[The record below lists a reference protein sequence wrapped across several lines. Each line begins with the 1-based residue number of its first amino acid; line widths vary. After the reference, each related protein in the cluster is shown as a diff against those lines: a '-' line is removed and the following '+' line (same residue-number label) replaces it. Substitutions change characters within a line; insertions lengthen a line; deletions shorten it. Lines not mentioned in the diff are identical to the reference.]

1 MLAKVKKVIA
11 YMEELA
17 PSSIAMSGD
26 PVGLQLGN
34 PEAEVQNILVTLD
47 PDLEAL
53 REAEQ
58 VGAEMLVT
66 HHPLFYNKINSI
78 NENYPAGFLVAS
90 ALRKGLSIF
99 SAHTNYDVAPYG
111 INYHLAKSLD
121 LPASSGS
128 IVEVT
133 GSEQLLKLVVF
144 IPAGYEE
151 NVINAISRAGA
162 GKIGDYSQ
170 CTFQI
175 SGTGTFMPGEGTEPY
190 IGSQGQLAKVDEVR
204 VETILPATRKKEV
217 IQTLIQAH
225 PYEEVAY
232 DLYPLALEGKTI
244 GLGLFFELKD
254 QVSLETIIKKCH
266 EELKPDALRFFDAGK
281 DKFSRIAIC
290 GGSGGSLI
298 EKVVQQQAEIF
309 ISGDFRYHDLKL
321 AQDYGLALVDAGHD
335 ATEWPGV
342 VFIKKYLEKRLEKEN
357 YDTGVYIK
365 TSASKG
371 WQ

>member
-1 MLAKVKKVIA
+1 MSLRIKNIIDYIETIA
-11 YMEELA
+11 PTSYAMEW
-17 PSSIAMSGD
+17 D
-26 PVGLQLGN
+26 RVGLQIGSPKKEVHRIMITLEIN
-34 PEAEVQNILVTLD
+34 SDVLKEATD
-47 PDLEAL
+47 KGADLI
-53 REAEQ
+53 
-58 VGAEMLVT
+58 VS
-66 HHPLFYNKINSI
+66 HHPLIFKPIEKIDF
-78 NENYPAGFLVAS
+78 EDP
-90 ALRKGLSIF
+90 KGAMIQKIIQEDLHVY
-99 SAHTNYDVAPYG
+99 ACHTNMDVAPKGLNQYIAEKIGLNNIG
-111 INYHLAKSLD
+111 ILTPAEIKPYCKFIVYVPETHREKIITAIHKGGGGQIGNYSHCTFGTEGIGTFKPEEGATPFLGKRNELEKVNENKIETIIERKD
-121 LPASSGS
+121 VPK
-128 IVEVT
+128 
-133 GSEQLLKLVVF
+133 LLKAV
-144 IPAGYEE
+144 
-151 NVINAISRAGA
+151 
-162 GKIGDYSQ
+162 K
-170 CTFQI
+170 
-175 SGTGTFMPGEGTEPY
+175 
-190 IGSQGQLAKVDEVR
+190 
-204 VETILPATRKKEV
+204 
-217 IQTLIQAH
+217 QAH